1 VRIQLS
7 HPSASRSQSWL
18 HSLLQNLL
26 CLDSF
31 FLRSEPVVS
40 MASPKIVLYQ
50 PNAAVRSRRIDTR
63 EWDRRRSRLEELYVK
78 NDKKLEEVME
88 IMALQEGFHA
98 R

>member
-1 VRIQLS
+1 
-7 HPSASRSQSWL
+7 
-18 HSLLQNLL
+18 
-26 CLDSF
+26 
-31 FLRSEPVVS
+31 
-40 MASPKIVLYQ
+40 MASPKIVLYK

-63 EWDRRRSRLEELYVK
+63 EWDRRRPRLEELSVQ